1 MLSYFR
7 IEMKIKQVISRR
19 LVPFHKRACKP
30 SQMPHDYGSDVVATP
45 IQIQHSTT
53 EASRARTPGNAHSR
67 ARMKTEAHSFITIII
82 MINKEAQNDCEQ
94 RRKDRYRRYQA
105 TDLFQTIWNNKLPS
119 TLLTFYR
126 SRCTIYMSFLIYK
139 RNICENVWWPLSR
152 GLLFVPATKSY
163 YFYSDVVYSQ
173 NRNIILKDRDA
184 VAGTLSLVGWCEPKV
199 LKTKWRDDALN
210 VNKKKKIPNTP

>member
-126 SRCTIYMSFLIYK
+126 SRCTIYMSLLIYETFAK
-139 RNICENVWWPLSR
+139 MFD
-152 GLLFVPATKSY
+152 GLCQGGFCLCQQQNHIISTLMLFTH
-163 YFYSDVVYSQ
+163 
-173 NRNIILKDRDA
+173 
-184 VAGTLSLVGWCEPKV
+184 
-199 LKTKWRDDALN
+199 KT
-210 VNKKKKIPNTP
+210 VI